1 MYRGFYN
8 PSEKLIADSW
18 NNEKTIFSFDTNVFL
33 NLYGYA
39 DQTRLDFYQLLDAIK
54 DRIWIPYHVGL
65 EYQRRRLEVIKNEK
79 AIFNRIGDNLKKIEK
94 IFDSDFKKLE
104 LERRFPDLHADTN
117 KLCKDIQKLISNYRK
132 SVTHWDKKQPCVRSH
147 DAIRDKLNDLLN
159 GKVGDKPTDQTW
171 LNDLYKEG
179 EERYKNKVPPG
190 FKDSDKAKDSD
201 RYYCY
206 DDLKYDPQFG
216 DLILWK
222 QLIDKSKSDDIEN
235 VIFITDD
242 SKEDWWYILDSR
254 GDKQIGPHANLQSEI
269 YSKANIKLFH
279 MYNTSSFLENG
290 KKILKIGVHDSSISD
305 ANIAFQ
311 NSIQDTKASLNQE
324 IYKLIEAT
332 RALNDSW
339 ALNVNNKHGGLM
351 KQFSDI
357 ANNRDKFSETLSN
370 DIIKKIQD
378 DMRIDTTLLNY
389 KFNDDIADKWRA
401 IVSSNKII
409 DIHKILSDIE
419 KKQNK
424 PIDED
429 EDN

>member
-1 MYRGFYN
+1 MYCGFYN

-39 DQTRLDFYQLLDAIK
+39 DQTRLDFYELLNAIK

-65 EYQRRRLEVIKNEK
+65 EYQRRRLEVIRNEK
-79 AIFNRIGDNLKKIEK
+79 AIFNKIEENLKKIEK
-94 IFDSDFKKLE
+94 IFDSDFKNLE
-104 LERRFPDLHADTN
+104 LERRFPDLHINTD
-117 KLCKDIQKLISNYRK
+117 KLCKDIQKLISNYKK

-147 DAIRDKLNDLLN
+147 DVIRDKLNDLFN
-159 GKVGDKPTDQTW
+159 GKVGDKPADQTW

-206 DDLKYDPQFG
+206 DDLKYDRQFG

-254 GDKQIGPHANLQSEI
+254 GSKQIGPHANLQSEI

-290 KKILKIGVHDSSISD
+290 KKILKIGVHDSSIND

-311 NSIQDTKASLNQE
+311 NSLQDTKLSLSQE
-324 IYKLIEAT
+324 IYKLIEAN

-339 ALNVNNKHGGLM
+339 ALNVHNKHDGIM
-351 KQFSDI
+351 KHFSDI
-357 ANNRDKFSETLSN
+357 VNNRNKFGDTFSN
-370 DIIKKIQD
+370 DVIKKINND
-378 DMRIDTTLLNY
+378 ISIESTLSKY
-389 KFNDDIADKWRA
+389 KFNDDIADKWRV
-401 IVSSNKII
+401 ILDSKRIS
-409 DIHKILSDIE
+409 DIHKILSDI
-419 KKQNK
+419 KNKQNE